1 MAVVEMR
8 KLTVIGL
15 NSSRTPFIHELMHLG
30 VVEIDSNEGAINDEE
45 WMPDIFR
52 TSNSADVSR
61 LEADISRVST
71 ALEAIGKYD
80 TAKKT
85 LFPSRIKLDR
95 GDFAK
100 LMDSIKTE
108 TELNVD
114 KAVETYKDIADRRT
128 EINRLRGLIAGLKP
142 WETLDIPL
150 EMNETEHALVQLGA
164 APVKT
169 DTVQMTADVQA
180 AAPSVIVQ
188 EVSKDKQQKYYTFIC
203 LKEEK
208 EQLLEALR
216 PYNFSAVTLADQK
229 GTATEAMHRYEK
241 EIEKNEK
248 NIAEDE
254 EILKKLVAYREHIE
268 FLYDSLMMRRDRAR
282 VVGDMISTEM
292 VFYFDGWMPA
302 KAQPEVEALLKEYE
316 FYYNI
321 EEPDPDDE
329 SVPVLLQNNSIVT
342 PFEAVTGM
350 YSLPGRH
357 DIDPTAILAPFYF
370 LFFGLMLSDA
380 AYGLILTTLCAII
393 LKKYKPEGT
402 THRMIKMFMFCGLST
417 FMWGALFGGWFG
429 NFFTVAAKTFF
440 GKEFVIRPLWFD
452 PLSEPMRLL
461 VVSLILGAIHL
472 FVGMGVQAYMDI
484 KDGRPLDALFD
495 IGLWYLLLIGIVLFA
510 FGGKLGAGAVGIGK
524 IMAIVGAVG
533 ILLTGGRKK
542 KGIFGKLTGGLGS
555 LYGITSY
562 LSDVLSYSRLL
573 ALGLAT
579 GVVAQVFNTLGSLAG
594 GGIAGSILLIVV
606 FAFGT
611 VFNIAINAL
620 GAFVHSCRLQYVEFF
635 GKFYT
640 GGGRPFA
647 PFERKTKYIK
657 ILKEGNDN
665 VK

>member
-30 VVEIDSNEGAINDEE
+30 VVEIDSNEGVINDEE

-80 TAKKT
+80 TAKKP

-114 KAVETYKDIADRRT
+114 KAVGTYKDIADRRT

-188 EVSKDKQQKYYTFIC
+188 EVSKDKQQKYYAFIC

-282 VVGDMISTEM
+282 VVGDMVSTEM
-292 VFYFDGWMPA
+292 NSCHRVNQGEEYSNPCSNDQG
-302 KAQPEVEALLKEYE
+302 QPW
-316 FYYNI
+316 
-321 EEPDPDDE
+321 
-329 SVPVLLQNNSIVT
+329 
-342 PFEAVTGM
+342 
-350 YSLPGRH
+350 
-357 DIDPTAILAPFYF
+357 
-370 LFFGLMLSDA
+370 
-380 AYGLILTTLCAII
+380 C
-393 LKKYKPEGT
+393 
-402 THRMIKMFMFCGLST
+402 
-417 FMWGALFGGWFG
+417 
-429 NFFTVAAKTFF
+429 
-440 GKEFVIRPLWFD
+440 
-452 PLSEPMRLL
+452 
-461 VVSLILGAIHL
+461 
-472 FVGMGVQAYMDI
+472 
-484 KDGRPLDALFD
+484 
-495 IGLWYLLLIGIVLFA
+495 
-510 FGGKLGAGAVGIGK
+510 
-524 IMAIVGAVG
+524 
-533 ILLTGGRKK
+533 
-542 KGIFGKLTGGLGS
+542 
-555 LYGITSY
+555 
-562 LSDVLSYSRLL
+562 
-573 ALGLAT
+573 
-579 GVVAQVFNTLGSLAG
+579 
-594 GGIAGSILLIVV
+594 
-606 FAFGT
+606 
-611 VFNIAINAL
+611 
-620 GAFVHSCRLQYVEFF
+620 
-635 GKFYT
+635 
-640 GGGRPFA
+640 
-647 PFERKTKYIK
+647 
-657 ILKEGNDN
+657 
-665 VK
+665 

>member
-80 TAKKT
+80 TAKKP

-188 EVSKDKQQKYYTFIC
+188 EVSKDKQQKYYTCIY

-229 GTATEAMHRYEK
+229 RCIAMK
-241 EIEKNEK
+241 KK
-248 NIAEDE
+248 
-254 EILKKLVAYREHIE
+254 LKK
-268 FLYDSLMMRRDRAR
+268 M
-282 VVGDMISTEM
+282 
-292 VFYFDGWMPA
+292 
-302 KAQPEVEALLKEYE
+302 KK
-316 FYYNI
+316 
-321 EEPDPDDE
+321 
-329 SVPVLLQNNSIVT
+329 
-342 PFEAVTGM
+342 
-350 YSLPGRH
+350 
-357 DIDPTAILAPFYF
+357 IL
-370 LFFGLMLSDA
+370 
-380 AYGLILTTLCAII
+380 
-393 LKKYKPEGT
+393 
-402 THRMIKMFMFCGLST
+402 
-417 FMWGALFGGWFG
+417 
-429 NFFTVAAKTFF
+429 
-440 GKEFVIRPLWFD
+440 
-452 PLSEPMRLL
+452 
-461 VVSLILGAIHL
+461 
-472 FVGMGVQAYMDI
+472 
-484 KDGRPLDALFD
+484 
-495 IGLWYLLLIGIVLFA
+495 
-510 FGGKLGAGAVGIGK
+510 
-524 IMAIVGAVG
+524 
-533 ILLTGGRKK
+533 
-542 KGIFGKLTGGLGS
+542 
-555 LYGITSY
+555 
-562 LSDVLSYSRLL
+562 
-573 ALGLAT
+573 
-579 GVVAQVFNTLGSLAG
+579 
-594 GGIAGSILLIVV
+594 
-606 FAFGT
+606 
-611 VFNIAINAL
+611 
-620 GAFVHSCRLQYVEFF
+620 
-635 GKFYT
+635 
-640 GGGRPFA
+640 
-647 PFERKTKYIK
+647 RKTKKY
-657 ILKEGNDN
+657 
-665 VK
+665 

>member
-30 VVEIDSNEGAINDEE
+30 VVEINSQEGAISDEE

-61 LEADISRVST
+61 LEADIARTST
-71 ALEAIGKYD
+71 ALEAIGRYD
-80 TAKKT
+80 KAKKP
-85 LFPSRIKLDR
+85 LFRTRKLIER
-95 GDFAK
+95 EEFAE
-100 LMDSIKTE
+100 LMDSTKTE
-108 TELNVD
+108 TELSVD
-114 KAVETYKDIADRRT
+114 QAVGADKSIADGRS
-128 EINRLRGLIAGLKP
+128 EINRLRSLIAGLKP

-150 EMNETEHALVQLGA
+150 EMNETEYAAVLLGA
-164 APVKT
+164 VNAK
-169 DTVQMTADVQA
+169 ADSSKLLQGLLE
-180 AAPSVIVQ
+180 AAPSAVAQ
-188 EVSKDKQQKYYTFIC
+188 EISKDKQQKYYSIIC

-208 EQLLEALR
+208 EQVLDALR
-216 PYNFSAVTLADQK
+216 PYDFSAVSLTDQK
-229 GTATEAMHRYEK
+229 GTATEAIHRYEK
-241 EIEKNEK
+241 EIEEIEK
-248 NIAEDE
+248 SFTEKEAV
-254 EILKKLVAYREHIE
+254 LAALAPAKEHIE
-268 FLYDSLMMRRDRAR
+268 YLYDSLMMRRDRAK
-282 VVGDMISTEM
+282 VVGDMVSTEM

-302 KAQPEVEALLKEYE
+302 AAQPEVEALLKEYE
-316 FYYNI
+316 FYYAI
-321 EEPDPDDE
+321 EEPEPE
-329 SVPVLLQNNSIVT
+329 EEVPVLLQNNSIVA
-342 PFEAVTGM
+342 PFESVTGM

-357 DIDPTAILAPFYF
+357 DVDPTKFLAPFYF

-380 AYGLILTTLCAII
+380 AYGLILTTLCAIL
-393 LKKYKPEGT
+393 LKKYDLEGNT
-402 THRMIKMFMFCGLST
+402 YRMIKMFMFCGIST

-429 NFFTVAAKTFF
+429 NFFTVAADTFF
-440 GKEFVIRPLWFD
+440 GKEFVIKPLWFD
-452 PLSEPMRLL
+452 PLSEPMKLL
-461 VVSLILGAIHL
+461 VVSLILGAVHL
-472 FVGMGVQAYMDI
+472 FVGMGVQAYIDI

-495 IGLWYLLLIGIVLFA
+495 IGLWYVLLIGVVVFA
-510 FGGKLGAGAVGIGK
+510 FGDTLRAGLSKVGM
-524 IMAIVGAVG
+524 IMTIVGAVG

-594 GGIAGSILLIVV
+594 GGIAGCILLIVV
-606 FAFGT
+606 WLFGT
-611 VFNIAINAL
+611 VFNLAINAL

-635 GKFYT
+635 GKFYN

-657 ILKEGNDN
+657 IRRDQDR
-665 VK
+665 

>member
-80 TAKKT
+80 TAKKP

-188 EVSKDKQQKYYTFIC
+188 EVSKDKQQKYYAFIC

-254 EILKKLVAYREHIE
+254 EILKKLVVYREHIE

-282 VVGDMISTEM
+282 VVGDMVSTEM

-429 NFFTVAAKTFF
+429 NFFTVAAKTFS
-440 GKEFVIRPLWFD
+440 GRSL
-452 PLSEPMRLL
+452 LSSPC
-461 VVSLILGAIHL
+461 
-472 FVGMGVQAYMDI
+472 
-484 KDGRPLDALFD
+484 
-495 IGLWYLLLIGIVLFA
+495 GL
-510 FGGKLGAGAVGIGK
+510 
-524 IMAIVGAVG
+524 
-533 ILLTGGRKK
+533 
-542 KGIFGKLTGGLGS
+542 
-555 LYGITSY
+555 
-562 LSDVLSYSRLL
+562 
-573 ALGLAT
+573 
-579 GVVAQVFNTLGSLAG
+579 TL
-594 GGIAGSILLIVV
+594 
-606 FAFGT
+606 
-611 VFNIAINAL
+611 
-620 GAFVHSCRLQYVEFF
+620 
-635 GKFYT
+635 
-640 GGGRPFA
+640 
-647 PFERKTKYIK
+647 
-657 ILKEGNDN
+657 
-665 VK
+665 